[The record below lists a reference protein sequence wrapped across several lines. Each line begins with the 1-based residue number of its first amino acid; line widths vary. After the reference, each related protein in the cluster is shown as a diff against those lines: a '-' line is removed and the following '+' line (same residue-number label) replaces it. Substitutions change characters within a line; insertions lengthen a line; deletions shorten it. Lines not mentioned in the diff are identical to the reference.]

1 MKRAKRMITSLLF
14 FSLLGFSGTALPDGG
29 NGGDGGGSHGGDGG
43 DQNRKPKIHYSVI
56 VEPGDV
62 SLEVGGIQQFTA
74 YMEDRAGARKDT
86 VFTWS
91 LNGRPIGTLS
101 EAGLFTAVS
110 SGKTTVVATAGRFS
124 GRAQVT
130 VEKDSINGRRG
141 YHVMVV
147 PHDTILIQGD
157 STQFNAFLLDSTGAV
172 VDTVFNW
179 VLSDPD
185 VGTLDNAGKFV
196 SSDLGHTRVIA
207 SVGDIAGWGHA
218 IVVRDSTVLHQRIHG
233 YRIVVEP
240 RSVILAVGD
249 SMQFQASLLDTNGNV
264 IDTSFTWSTDGDDFG
279 VIDGNGL
286 FHAQADGQGFV
297 YATVE
302 NLTGKAKVMVRSR
315 VTPPGRTRAGYRL
328 VIDPPDTILLVGE
341 SLVFTAYL
349 TDSSGN
355 RTDTTVTWSLH
366 GNPVGTLSEAGEF
379 TATDQGIGIIKAQIR
394 RFTAVA
400 RVLVV
405 TEAGLAECDSAQIRF
420 RDREGNQIG
429 HIRRIAEKDVL
440 KISGLPFPLN
450 ILNGG
455 QVLLPPGSLDQ
466 GISLEITLPDVAEI
480 RDSTVTFEEGIIA
493 GFSFD
498 VYENGVLVH
507 PYVFDPPVQI
517 VLPYKPELMEEL
529 GLDVEDLSVFFCNPD
544 GTYDP
549 AGILNIVLDT
559 TENRIYAEVSHFS
572 QVVAGD
578 KKLYATTG
586 CCTRVESVLPEQSRL
601 YPNYPNPFNPETTF
615 RFDVGG
621 NMSQDVAVEVYN
633 TAGQRVA
640 VLLHQRLEPGQY
652 SAKWDGSNQA
662 GQAVGSG
669 VYLIRIKMPSV
680 SLTRRLVLMR

>member
-1 MKRAKRMITSLLF
+1 MRSAKGFIVSLLF
-14 FSLLGFSGTALPDGG
+14 LSILGFSGTALPDGG
-29 NGGDGGGSHGGDGG
+29 GG
-43 DQNRKPKIHYSVI
+43 DQNKKPTVHYTVI

-74 YMEDRAGARKDT
+74 YMEDRGGVRKDT
-86 VFTWS
+86 VFTWR
-91 LNGRPIGTLS
+91 LTGRPIGTLS
-101 EAGLFTAVS
+101 EEGLFTAIS
-110 SGKTTVVATAGRFS
+110 SGRTTVVATAGRFS
-124 GRAQVT
+124 GRARVT
-130 VEKDSINGRRG
+130 VERDSINGRRG
-141 YHVMVV
+141 YHVVVV
-147 PHDTILIQGD
+147 PHDTILILGD
-157 STQFNAFLLDSTGAV
+157 STQFNAFLLDSTETV
-172 VDTVFNW
+172 IDTVFHW
-179 VLSDPD
+179 VLSNPGI
-185 VGTLDNAGKFV
+185 GTLDDTGKFV

-218 IVVRDSTVLHQRIHG
+218 VVVRDSTVLHQRLHG

-240 RSVILAVGD
+240 RSVVLAVGD
-249 SMQFQASLLDTNGNV
+249 SMQFEASLVDTNGNV
-264 IDTSFTWSTDGDDFG
+264 LDAEFTWSTDGDAFG
-279 VIDGNGL
+279 VIDGDGL
-286 FHAQADGQGFV
+286 FYAQADGQGFV
-297 YATVE
+297 YATAE

-315 VTPPGRTRAGYRL
+315 VTPPGRTRAGYKL
-328 VIDPPDTILLVGE
+328 FIDPPDTMLLVGE
-341 SLVFTAYL
+341 SLTFTAYL
-349 TDSSGN
+349 LDSTGN
-355 RTDTTVTWSLH
+355 RTDTTVTWSLQ
-366 GNPVGTLSEAGEF
+366 GNPVGTLSETGEF
-379 TATDQGIGIIKAQIR
+379 TATDPGIGIIKAQIP

-405 TEAGLAECDSAQIRF
+405 TEAGLTECDSAQVRF
-420 RDREGNQIG
+420 RDREGNQVG

-529 GLDVEDLSVFFCNPD
+529 GLEVEDLAVFFYNPD

-572 QVVAGD
+572 QIVAGD
-578 KKLYATTG
+578 KNLYATTG
-586 CCTRVESVLPEQSRL
+586 NASRVAGVIPVQSLL
-601 YPNYPNPFNPETTF
+601 YPNYPNPFNPETAF

-621 NMSQDVAVEVYN
+621 KAQDVVIEVYN
-633 TAGQRVA
+633 TVGQRVA
-640 VLLHQRLEPGQY
+640 VLLEKKLEPGQY
-652 SAKWDGSNQA
+652 SAKWDGTNQA

-669 VYLIRIKMPSV
+669 VYLIRMKTSSV
-680 SLTRRLVLMR
+680 SLTRRMVLMR